1 MEYKFVR
8 TVSGPVVLG
17 EDEVLF
23 FSQFG
28 PLQDYVEADP
38 EFIQKAKVFLSES
51 IVELAEQLATSIH
64 MPVVGQEYFAALPM
78 YTTAAHQLTNFE
90 QYLRQQVR

>member
-8 TVSGPVVLG
+8 TVTGPAVLG

-23 FSQFG
+23 FSQYG
-28 PLQDYVEADP
+28 PLQDYADADP
-38 EFIQKAKVFLSES
+38 EFIQKARVFLSDS
-51 IVELAEQLATSIH
+51 IVELAEQLAASLH
-64 MPVVGQEYFAALPM
+64 MPVVGQEYFASLP
-78 YTTAAHQLTNFE
+78 YYLTAAQQLTTFE